1 MATWAGQVPALLAVL
16 GLLIIP
22 GLPVAFCVRARGV
35 IRLGVAIIVSVAVIA
50 AASLIAPVIGLGWSL
65 LPVLLVAVIV
75 SLVAVALR
83 RAGRGSGD
91 RSIGTASKW
100 VWGAVIL
107 AFCGW
112 MTVVA
117 FGVGGAEHP
126 NQLYDGL
133 FHLNAV
139 EFILQTADASPLHM
153 TMATPGASIGF
164 YPTLWHAIVSLVVPV
179 SGSVVAAT
187 NVVSV
192 AVVGLIW
199 PVAVASLTSV
209 VFPARPNA
217 AAGAALASFGF
228 SVFPLGFFNWGV
240 LYPNLLGTVLA
251 PLLIAVVIA
260 ALTPALAWSSRLLW
274 VLVVLAAVGAT
285 GLAHPSALLGGVAL
299 VTPFLVM
306 RIWVAARRATMG
318 VRIVLLALLGVGLLV
333 LIFIWI
339 RANVTTN
346 VWLPSE
352 TMAQAVGEVVLLSPV
367 ERTAGL
373 LLGPL
378 AAIGIWQVVR
388 MKLWWVLASYV
399 LSIGFYLAAAWF
411 PVLPLRSLL
420 VGVWYDD
427 TTRVGALLAIWGLP
441 LAGLGA
447 VVVGSWLRRRWKAG
461 ARGLVIGLSTVLA
474 VAASSHLV
482 MLVSDVGFMRG
493 VSFQFTDES
502 QGLSSDEAA
511 LFEKIESAL
520 SDDSLVVGD
529 PLTGTG
535 LLYAYTG
542 HDVVFPHVTGRY
554 GADADVLAREFVS
567 GDAAVCD
574 AVERLGVTHA
584 LDFGDREIFKNH
596 SADFDGLHDLAT
608 SPILTQ
614 VAAVGDAA
622 LYEVTGC
629 E

>member
-35 IRLGVAIIVSVAVIA
+35 IRLGVAISVSVAVIA
-50 AASLIAPVIGLGWSL
+50 AASLIAPVVGLGWSL
-65 LPVLLVAVIV
+65 VPVILVTVVV
-75 SLVAVALR
+75 SLIAVALR
-83 RAGRGSGD
+83 WADRGGGD
-91 RSIGTASKW
+91 RSIGTPSKW

-112 MTVVA
+112 ATVVA
-117 FGVGGAEHP
+117 FGVGGADHP
-126 NQLYDGL
+126 NQLYDGI

-153 TMATPGASIGF
+153 TMTTPGASTGF
-164 YPTLWHAIVSLVVPV
+164 YPTLWHAVVSLVVPV

-187 NVVSV
+187 NIVSV

-209 VFPARPNA
+209 VFPSRPNA

-228 SVFPLGFFNWGV
+228 SVFPLGFLNWGV
-240 LYPNLLGTVLA
+240 LYPNLLGTVLV
-251 PLLIAVVIA
+251 PLFIAVVIA
-260 ALTPALAWSSRLLW
+260 ALAPALAWSGRLLW
-274 VLVVLAAVGAT
+274 ILVVLAAVGAT

-299 VTPFLVM
+299 VVPFIVM
-306 RIWVAARRATMG
+306 RTWSAARRATPTA
-318 VRIVLLALLGVGLLV
+318 RIVLLALLGVGLIALV
-333 LIFIWI
+333 FIWI

-352 TMAQAVGEVVLLSPV
+352 TMAQAVGEIVLLSPV

-378 AAIGIWQVVR
+378 VAIGIWQVVR

-399 LSIGFYLAAAWF
+399 LGAGFYLASAWF
-411 PVLPLRSLL
+411 PVLPLRSLI

-447 VVVGSWLRRRWKAG
+447 VVVGSWLRQRWDAG
-461 ARGLVIGLSTVLA
+461 ARRLVIALSAALA
-474 VAASSHLV
+474 VAAASHLV
-482 MLVSDVGFMRG
+482 MLASDVGYMRG

-511 LFEKIESAL
+511 LFEETAAAL
-520 SDDSLVVGD
+520 DDDSLVVGD
-529 PLTGTG
+529 PLTGAG

-554 GADADVLAREFVS
+554 GADASLLAHEFVT

-584 LDFGDREIFKNH
+584 LDFGDREIFENH
-596 SADFDGLHDLAT
+596 SADFDGLHDLGT

-629 E
+629 D